1 MTSSKKIVNRFG
13 IVLVIIPSDEVNGV
27 AALLLVLVEPQVSS
41 YGYLLTAV
49 VPFVFRAG
57 ALQRFALTSEQF
69 DKVNLTS
76 GVLLLISKIFVF
88 SYNFFTLL
96 SMLET
101 MRLTLGVNFSS

>member
-27 AALLLVLVEPQVSS
+27 AALLLVLVEPQVSA
-41 YGYLLTAV
+41 YGYFLTAV
-49 VPFVFRAG
+49 VPLILRAG

-76 GVLLLISKIFVF
+76 GVLLIVSKMFVF
-88 SYNFFTLL
+88 CYRFSHSLA
-96 SMLET
+96 MLET

>member
-1 MTSSKKIVNRFG
+1 MTTAEQIVNRFG

-27 AALLLVLVEPQVSS
+27 ATLLFVLLEPQVSA
-41 YGYLLTAV
+41 YGYLLTTV

-76 GVLLLISKIFVF
+76 GVLLLVSKIFVF

>member
-27 AALLLVLVEPQVSS
+27 AALLLVLVEPQVSA

-57 ALQRFALTSEQF
+57 ALQRFALTSKQF
-69 DKVNLTS
+69 GKVNLTS
-76 GVLLLISKIFVF
+76 GVLLIVSKMFVF
-88 SYNFFTLL
+88 CYRFSL
-96 SMLET
+96 SLAMLET
-101 MRLTLGVNFSS
+101 MCLTLGVNFSS

>member
-27 AALLLVLVEPQVSS
+27 ATLLLVLVEPQVSA
-41 YGYLLTAV
+41 YGYFLTAV
-49 VPFVFRAG
+49 VPLILRAG

-76 GVLLLISKIFVF
+76 GVLLIVSKMFVF
-88 SYNFFTLL
+88 CYRFSHSLA
-96 SMLET
+96 MLET
-101 MRLTLGVNFSS
+101 MTLTLGVNFSS

>member
-1 MTSSKKIVNRFG
+1 MTTAEEIVNRFG

-27 AALLLVLVEPQVSS
+27 ATLLFVLVEPQVSA
-41 YGYLLTAV
+41 YGYLLTTV

-76 GVLLLISKIFVF
+76 GVLLIVSKMFVF
-88 SYNFFTLL
+88 CYRFSHSLT
-96 SMLET
+96 MLEA
-101 MRLTLGVNFSS
+101 MRLSLGVNYSS

>member
-1 MTSSKKIVNRFG
+1 MTTAEQIVNRFG

-27 AALLLVLVEPQVSS
+27 ATLLFVLVEPQVSA

-49 VPFVFRAG
+49 VPFIFRAG

-76 GVLLLISKIFVF
+76 GVLLIVSKIFVF
-88 SYNFFTLL
+88 CYKFSL
-96 SMLET
+96 SLAVLET
-101 MRLTLGVNFSS
+101 VSLALGVNYSA

>member
-1 MTSSKKIVNRFG
+1 MTTAEQIVNRFG

-27 AALLLVLVEPQVSS
+27 AALLLVLVEPQVSA

-49 VPFVFRAG
+49 VPLILRAG
-57 ALQRFALTSEQF
+57 ALQRFALTSKQF

-76 GVLLLISKIFVF
+76 GVLLLVSKIFVF

-101 MRLTLGVNFSS
+101 MRLTFGVNFSS

>member
-1 MTSSKKIVNRFG
+1 MTTAEQIVNRFG

-57 ALQRFALTSEQF
+57 ALQRFALTSKQF
-69 DKVNLTS
+69 GKVNLTS
-76 GVLLLISKIFVF
+76 GVLLIVSKMFVF
-88 SYNFFTLL
+88 CYRFSL
-96 SMLET
+96 SLAMLET
-101 MRLTLGVNFSS
+101 MCLTLGVNFSS